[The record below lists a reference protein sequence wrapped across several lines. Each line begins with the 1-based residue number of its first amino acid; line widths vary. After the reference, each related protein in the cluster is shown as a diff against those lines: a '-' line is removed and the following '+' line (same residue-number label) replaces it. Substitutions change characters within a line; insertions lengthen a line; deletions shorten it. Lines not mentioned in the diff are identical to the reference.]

1 MFLFINSKMAFLHIS
16 KFDEKIS
23 KYFKLF
29 LYANLRFLTSLT
41 VQVSIKPVNEVVP
54 YFYKLSRSFICI
66 YAKIQYHFYH
76 FCQMDGFHESNI
88 LVFL

>member
-66 YAKIQYHFYH
+66 LCKNSISFLS
-76 FCQMDGFHESNI
+76 FLSNGW
-88 LVFL
+88 VP